1 ISKDGYILTNSH
13 VVTLDSTPR
22 DQVGV
27 RVFLSDG
34 RILTGTIVGADPYS
48 DLAVVKVEADDLQPI
63 EMADSSTLGVGDLT
77 VAIGAPLNLSS
88 TVTSGVISAL
98 NRGITVGSTAV
109 PEDPQQQES
118 QPSDPRDLWNFDFDR
133 GPEGE
138 QEPQQQAP
146 SGSITLPVIQ
156 TDASINPGNSGGALL
171 DGEGRLIGINVAI
184 ASTSASG
191 DTAGSVGLGFAIP
204 VNLAQRVAESLI
216 KGEAPSHGLLGVTVG
231 DASGDARASQSG
243 AMLGELTR
251 GGAAEKAGLRSGD
264 VVTSFDGIPV
274 VDGTSLSALV
284 RSVAGGTSV
293 ELGYLRDGKQKTVEV
308 TLGTLDT

>member
-1 ISKDGYILTNSH
+1 M
-13 VVTLDSTPR
+13 TLDSTPR